1 MTRLAWGAHGERFFE
16 TGTDRG
22 VLYLTGA
29 PGVPWNGLKAV
40 NESPTGGEPRP
51 YYLDGYKYL
60 NVASAEEYAA
70 TLEAFSSPREFAVCD
85 GTLGIHN
92 GLFVTQQPRS
102 QFGLSYRTLVGNDK
116 DGDQH
121 GYKIHL
127 VYNALAAPSQR
138 NNQTTGDGVNPLT
151 LSWSI
156 TTQPPLLTGIK
167 PTAHFVIDSR
177 FTPRTLLAT
186 IEDILYGSIDGDPR
200 MPSVQELSELFKS
213 EGPLLA
219 VNLFSNPSFEL
230 QNAASPTQELLR
242 NAAINPL
249 QASGGAGLTSNDGSK
264 YLVTRGVALP
274 FATPDGIT
282 TGAKITPTASATLSN
297 GILGSAYN
305 VDGLGNTAVARTE
318 GAWVYAN
325 RAGYAASFSN
335 SPYRPLAENAWTW
348 VRGEPLAGLANS
360 HCSIQISRTT
370 GAGGAGG
377 DVLLTDE
384 VYITGSTCHLDS
396 RIPTEAIWPG
406 MPPID
411 PQVTAAWAGTANQSA
426 TILTGKKANK
436 INNISDSWVRGFMSS
451 EWASE
456 GVSSIRVRPAGVAAI
471 NANSAIGMFVDLLPY
486 VALGE
491 EFTVMVKVRK
501 TGPAVVN
508 PGLYGAVDIYD
519 GAYKAQATTPNVE
532 GVHPV
537 RFTFTRTTGT
547 LQLRLVHG
555 QPHNMAPD
563 IFFDDLAIVI
573 GDYRGPFF
581 WGGML
586 DADGRFYDWQGL
598 ENDSP
603 SEVHSWY

>member
-249 QASGGAGLTSNDGSK
+249 QTATGGGVTSNDGTK
-264 YLVTRGVALP
+264 YLVSRGQTLP
-274 FATPDGIT
+274 VPTPDGIT
-282 TGAKITPTASATLSN
+282 VGARVTPAASNDLPVGVLAST
-297 GILGSAYN
+297 YN
-305 VDGLGNTAVARTE
+305 IDGLLNTAAARSLGTWARTNRDGYE
-318 GAWVYAN
+318 AW
-325 RAGYAASFSN
+325 FSN
-335 SPYRPLAENAWTW
+335 SSKVALPANTW
-348 VRGEPLAGLANS
+348 VWVNSAPLGGLANT
-360 HCSIQISRTT
+360 HISFQVQRTGSPT
-370 GAGGAGG
+370 
-377 DVLLTDE
+377 LTTDE
-384 VYITGSTCHLDS
+384 LWLSGTTCHLDS

-456 GVSSIRVRPAGVAAI
+456 GVSSIRVRPAGTAAVV
-471 NANSAIGMFVDLLPY
+471 ANSAIGMFVDLLPY

-532 GVHPV
+532 GIHPV